1 MGRPRLFKKTQW
13 KEGAYSRGG
22 AYWKEGAYSNHYGT
36 FILEILTNQIEST
49 AHKLESRNVNNAL
62 FLYARTAHYTCFSI
76 ILVAIGTAEFDEM
89 FSESVDNSDS
99 DLDFSDISS
108 VSSDQSDV
116 ENDANEA
123 PREEQIWI
131 ESSAKEALYWRDFRG
146 TEG

>member
-1 MGRPRLFKKTQW
+1 M
-13 KEGAYSRGG
+13 
-22 AYWKEGAYSNHYGT
+22 
-36 FILEILTNQIEST
+36 
-49 AHKLESRNVNNAL
+49 
-62 FLYARTAHYTCFSI
+62 
-76 ILVAIGTAEFDEM
+76 AIGTAEFDEM